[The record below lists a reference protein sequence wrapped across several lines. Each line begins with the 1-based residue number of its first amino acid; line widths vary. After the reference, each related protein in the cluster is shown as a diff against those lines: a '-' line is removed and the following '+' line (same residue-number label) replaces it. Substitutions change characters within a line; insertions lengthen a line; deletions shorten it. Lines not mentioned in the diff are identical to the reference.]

1 MKSNVEIELKLL
13 VEKEDLQKL
22 LTLPLM
28 EKAIRQE
35 SKTVRRLVTSYYDTE
50 DMILQNN
57 GIAYRVRDKGDGTF
71 EATVKTAKK
80 NTGGVTERV
89 ELNIPLAKNEA
100 VLEGFKE
107 LGLGVDLLELVPNG
121 VEKLFTV
128 DVIRT
133 TYLLDIEGAVV
144 ELAIDKGNVI
154 AGELK
159 DEIDEIELELKD
171 GETPALLKFAATL
184 SHQIPL
190 FVELKTK
197 YARGLA
203 LRNIPAKGILKN
215 AKISAP
221 KTKEDFLAAIQQV
234 GNRIFE
240 QQIALKKNSSVT
252 IEALVDDLKELEGLL
267 INAECI
273 LNFNLNSTCK
283 NQLKELITKCEQ
295 NNFRDVIQQGKFTA
309 AVYEALSQIANF
321 EAVRK

>member
-1 MKSNVEIELKLL
+1 MKNNVEIELKLL
-13 VEKEDLQKL
+13 VSQEDLQKL
-22 LTLPLM
+22 LKLPLV
-28 EKAIRQE
+28 EKALRVD

-100 VLEGFKE
+100 VLKGFKE
-107 LGLGVDLLELVPNG
+107 LGLGIDLLELAPKG

-128 DVIRT
+128 DVMRT

-171 GETPALLKFAATL
+171 GESPALLKFAATL
-184 SHQIPL
+184 TQQIPL

-203 LRNIPAKGILKN
+203 LRNIPPKSVVKN
-215 AKISAP
+215 TKITSP
-221 KTKEDFLAAIQQV
+221 NTKEEFLGAVQQL
-234 GNRIFE
+234 GNNIFE
-240 QQIALKKNSSVT
+240 QQNLLKNGDSVSAAALVTDLRILEKLVADAEHILKLDGSLGTDITMLIEQCEKNSFSKAV
-252 IEALVDDLKELEGLL
+252 E
-267 INAECI
+267 
-273 LNFNLNSTCK
+273 
-283 NQLKELITKCEQ
+283 
-295 NNFRDVIQQGKFTA
+295 QGKFTA
-309 AVYEALSQIANF
+309 VIYEALNQIAN
-321 EAVRK
+321 AKVAG